1 MRKNNAKLTPS
12 FRQVLFPKKSP
23 VLTSLTSPTFKGGF
37 EHDFLKFKKRQFRTF
52 SESFEIIPYSLF
64 PENRCLFFEYN
75 SGISFLII
83 SYVIVNFKMNLA
95 PGWVLFSYTLLRKE
109 PHIIP
114 RKSPKSI
121 GSIYSIPIDQLHPH
135 PDNPFGIRDDP
146 SMLELIESV
155 KKHGVMV
162 PAIARPK
169 PDGGYELVAGHR
181 RQRASQLAGLDS
193 MPVIVMN
200 LDDND
205 TIIQLVDSNIQREN
219 ILPSERAK
227 AYKLRMEAIK
237 KKAGRP
243 QKEGN
248 QNSPKISANFRSD
261 DSIGGL
267 AGVSGDT
274 IRNYISLTNLIPE
287 LMEMVDEKE
296 IALSP
301 AYQIAAL
308 PQESQ
313 DLLLDT
319 IESEQAT
326 PSLSQAQ
333 RIRKLSQCGKLDE
346 DSMLQIMMEQKKPER
361 NDITLSGEKLRKYF
375 PRSYS
380 PQKIEE
386 TIFKLLEA
394 WMRKRQR
401 DNSR

>member
-1 MRKNNAKLTPS
+1 L
-12 FRQVLFPKKSP
+12 
-23 VLTSLTSPTFKGGF
+23 
-37 EHDFLKFKKRQFRTF
+37 
-52 SESFEIIPYSLF
+52 IIPS
-64 PENRCLFFEYN
+64 
-75 SGISFLII
+75 
-83 SYVIVNFKMNLA
+83 VTVNFKMNLA

-109 PHIIP
+109 PRFIP
-114 RKSPKSI
+114 RKSPESI

-146 SMLELIESV
+146 SMLELIDSV
-155 KKHGVMV
+155 KKHGVLV

-227 AYKLRMEAIK
+227 AYKLRMAAVK

-243 QKEGN
+243 QKEED

-261 DSIGGL
+261 DSIGEL

-287 LMEMVDEKE
+287 LMEMVDEKK

-308 PQESQ
+308 SQESQ
-313 DLLLDT
+313 NAL
-319 IESEQAT
+319 
-326 PSLSQAQ
+326 
-333 RIRKLSQCGKLDE
+333 
-346 DSMLQIMMEQKKPER
+346 
-361 NDITLSGEKLRKYF
+361 
-375 PRSYS
+375 
-380 PQKIEE
+380 
-386 TIFKLLEA
+386 
-394 WMRKRQR
+394 
-401 DNSR
+401 